1 MGDGRSQA
9 EAQNPSTHGERNR
22 SESDYSG
29 RSEMRGRMD
38 ENPFYRYS
46 YINNIINIS
55 CRLKCPQAGRALGLQ
70 RAKNIRPVLIF
81 SIRIESVNCPYIFT
95 SVPDPMIYIYYL
107 YFYYFMKD
115 MLDTPS
121 ALNTIG
127 LLLLNF
133 I

>member
-22 SESDYSG
+22 SGSDYSG

-46 YINNIINIS
+46 YIDNIS
-55 CRLKCPQAGRALGLQ
+55 CHLECPQAGRALGLQ

-81 SIRIESVNCPYIFT
+81 SIRIESVNCPYIFI
-95 SVPDPMIYIYYL
+95 SVPDPMIYIYYVFL
-107 YFYYFMKD
+107 YYYMKAK
-115 MLDTPS
+115 LDTPP
-121 ALNTIG
+121 ALNTTS